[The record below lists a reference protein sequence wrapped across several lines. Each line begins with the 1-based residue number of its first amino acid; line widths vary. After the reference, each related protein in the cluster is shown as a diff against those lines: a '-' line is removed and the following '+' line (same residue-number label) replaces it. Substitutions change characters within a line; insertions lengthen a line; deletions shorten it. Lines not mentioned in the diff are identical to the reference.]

1 MVPRLPDRPSE
12 GGAAPSAYRGIVR
25 VLVGSSN
32 PCKVRAVQ
40 QAFVNCLE
48 SHECAID
55 VRVDGTALGPTTAV
69 SPAPLL
75 LLDVISVSVSSGV
88 SAQPM
93 NDETTRIGAQNRAR
107 AAFEMYSNHEKSDS
121 LCVFGVG
128 IEGGL
133 EYLTESASSSETERI
148 KNLYCMAW
156 ICIYGPGRSTLQRLV
171 SSWRTPTHPIQKEL
185 QEESCQV
192 SFAKTS
198 TFRLPP
204 AVAQLI
210 VNQGLELGA
219 ADDAVFGRQNSK
231 HGIGTVGL
239 VTNHLITRE
248 QYYTQAIILELVPL
262 LLRPDVY

>member
-1 MVPRLPDRPSE
+1 MMNTMRPLPNRPSE
-12 GGAAPSAYRGIVR
+12 GGDAPSAYRRIVR

-75 LLDVISVSVSSGV
+75 LLDVKSVSVSSGV

-93 NDETTRIGAQNRAR
+93 NDKTTRIGAQNRAR
-107 AAFEMYSNHEKSDS
+107 AAYESNHEKSDT

-156 ICIYGPGRSTLQRLV
+156 ICIYGPGPCALQRLV
-171 SSWRTPTHPIQKEL
+171 PSWTTPPIQKEL

-210 VNQGLELGA
+210 INQGLELGA

-231 HGIGTVGL
+231 QGIGTVGL
-239 VTNHLITRE
+239 VTNHLITRQ
-248 QYYTQAIILELVPL
+248 QYYTQAIILALIPL